1 MPLQTACGVEC
12 AIEAGRRK
20 KAKLERR
27 DDRLRKQGM
36 KPRSRWLNEAQTA
49 FNKYIRERDKDQPC
63 ICCGRT
69 TTSVDGLGAHG
80 WDCGHYR
87 SVGSAKHMRYVEDN
101 AHRQLVYC
109 NRNQSGNSV
118 NYRLGLI
125 ARIGLE
131 RVEALESDDT
141 PRKYTIDDLKA
152 IKATYVAKL
161 RELKQISKNH

>member
-1 MPLQTACGVEC
+1 
-12 AIEAGRRK
+12 
-20 KAKLERR
+20 
-27 DDRLRKQGM
+27 
-36 KPRSRWLNEAQTA
+36 
-49 FNKYIRERDKDQPC
+49 
-63 ICCGRT
+63 
-69 TTSVDGLGAHG
+69 
-80 WDCGHYR
+80 
-87 SVGSAKHMRYVEDN
+87 MRYVEDN